1 MDRIAKVR
9 PSLLVWLVAVAL
21 LSGVAPAAAQG
32 RRRACLAPTGDDDT
46 AALQS
51 ALDRCSGATRP
62 CTVSLCAGT
71 FQTGILRVRDFRG
84 TLEGRGSRRTVL
96 RALPDLEVSKD
107 TTNFFLVDPFDP
119 TQAWPYLVQFVD
131 GHAHIEDLGILIPA
145 PPPGSE
151 GPTTGWYLLGEG
163 PFSEL
168 RGALLFTGSRPVDF
182 EVHGVRVEAEDPGN
196 DLGTTAF
203 QGVELGGLLYD
214 AHGIPEFPVFPVRG
228 RLQVADSEFDG
239 VLIGTPLTEL
249 AEANVL
255 LARNRYRSTIA
266 VEVIDADRSQI
277 AIRANRWRVSYRG
290 VQVRQNLDGAP
301 SRASALVVDTNGGRV
316 APLYADFGDA
326 VSFQDPAGTASLD
339 PGATTLRVTRNRWT
353 LGSGGKA
360 ATSGI
365 TVNGAARLRLVDNSL
380 AGAVGAGLDVN
391 TTSGCRISG
400 NLLQDLDTGA
410 GPDLHLGADTSDCL
424 AVVAPDDVVVDEGS
438 ANTIVRQ

>member
-84 TLEGRGSRRTVL
+84 TLQGRGPQRTVL
-96 RALPDLEVSKD
+96 RALPDLPVSEEFPD
-107 TTNFFLVDPFDP
+107 FFREDPFDP

-131 GHAHIEDLGILIPA
+131 GGAHVEDLGILIPA
-145 PPPGSE
+145 PPAGST
-151 GPTTGWYLLGEG
+151 PTTGWYLLGEG
-163 PFSEL
+163 KFSEL
-168 RGALLFTGSRPVDF
+168 RGALLFTGSKPVDF
-182 EVHGVRVEAEDPGN
+182 EVHDVRVEAEDPGS

-203 QGVELGGLLYD
+203 HGVELGGLLYD
-214 AHGIPEFPVFPVRG
+214 ANDTGDFPVFPVQG
-228 RLQVADSEFDG
+228 RLQVTDSVLDG

-249 AEANVL
+249 AAANVL
-255 LARNRYRSTIA
+255 VARNRYRSTIA

-316 APLYADFGDA
+316 APLYAEFGDA
-326 VSFQDPAGTASLD
+326 LSFQDPAGNASLD
-339 PGATTLRVTRNRWT
+339 PGATALRVTRNHWR
-353 LGSGGKA
+353 LGGGGKA

-365 TVNGAARLRLVDNSL
+365 SVNGAARLRLVDNSL
-380 AGAVGAGLDVN
+380 AGTAGAGLDVD

-400 NLLQDLDTGA
+400 NVLQYLDTGA
-410 GPDLHLGADTSDCL
+410 GPDLRLGSGTSDCL

-438 ANTIVRQ
+438 ANSIVRQ